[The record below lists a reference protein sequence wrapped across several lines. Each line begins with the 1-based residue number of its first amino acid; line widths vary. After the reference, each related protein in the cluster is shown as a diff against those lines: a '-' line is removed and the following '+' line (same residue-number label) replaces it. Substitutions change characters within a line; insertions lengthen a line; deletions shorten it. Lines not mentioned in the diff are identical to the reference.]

1 MNESII
7 TLMLGTSVLLGALG
21 LVAFLWGLKGGQFDD
36 GEKMMNLTQFDSEE
50 DLNEAARR
58 EAKLKEQKENK

>member
-36 GEKMMNLTQFDSEE
+36 GEKMMSAPLFDSEE
-50 DLNEAARR
+50 DLNEAAKRD
-58 EAKLKEQKENK
+58 AKIKEKK